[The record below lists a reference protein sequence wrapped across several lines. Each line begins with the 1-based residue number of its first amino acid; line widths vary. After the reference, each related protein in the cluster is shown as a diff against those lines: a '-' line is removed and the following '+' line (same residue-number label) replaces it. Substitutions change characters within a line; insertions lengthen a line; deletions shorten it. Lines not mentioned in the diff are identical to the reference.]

1 MLKRV
6 AALILAALFL
16 LSTICYSAVRVSI
29 KNEALIT
36 GPQITLGDIALIEG
50 DDVSQIAALQK
61 ITLGSAPLPGA
72 TTLLSR
78 EILTS
83 RLAASQIGFSGV
95 EWGSVPEMISIAAGG
110 QVLSGQTLADTALA
124 KLKAKLPVRPQEELS
139 ISLLKEIPDLV
150 APLGVLNYEIAG
162 QSVRFGVP
170 QTAYLIV
177 SADGVLFSR
186 MPIKYEIKRFTSV
199 VTATTAIA
207 ARETLSPDTVRLSW
221 MEVSRLPAGY
231 LTSLDQT
238 NGLVVKRSLSAGSV
252 IYSAH
257 LDKPV
262 LIKRGTAVII
272 SATYGGVEAAAPGIA
287 QNDGRNGQLI
297 SVRNTAT
304 GRLVTARVVDKGRV
318 EVSLYE
324 HK

>member
-1 MLKRV
+1 M
-6 AALILAALFL
+6 
-16 LSTICYSAVRVSI
+16 
-29 KNEALIT
+29 
-36 GPQITLGDIALIEG
+36 
-50 DDVSQIAALQK
+50 
-61 ITLGSAPLPGA
+61 
-72 TTLLSR
+72 
-78 EILTS
+78 
-83 RLAASQIGFSGV
+83 
-95 EWGSVPEMISIAAGG
+95 
-110 QVLSGQTLADTALA
+110 
-124 KLKAKLPVRPQEELS
+124 
-139 ISLLKEIPDLV
+139 
-150 APLGVLNYEIAG
+150 APLGILNYEIAG

-238 NGLVVKRSLSAGSV
+238 IGLVVKRSLSAGSV
-252 IYSAH
+252 ISSVH

-262 LIKRGTAVII
+262 LIKRGTTVII

-287 QNDGRNGQLI
+287 QNDGRDGQFI

-304 GRLVTARVVDKGRV
+304 GRLVTARVIDKGRV
-318 EVSLYE
+318 AVSLYE